1 MKAPVKTIL
10 VVDDEPD
17 AIELVEFNLRAAGY
31 GVIAAED
38 GEEAIR
44 KAREGM
50 PDLILLDVMLPE
62 VDGMAACRTLKN
74 DPITSDIPVIMLTAK
89 AAEIDRVLGLELGA
103 DDYVTKP
110 FSPRELILRIKNLL
124 NRQVS
129 PSNEMPV
136 KIVAGPITVD
146 SERHVVLVNEEE
158 VVLTATEFKLLSTLA
173 SRRGRVQ
180 DREQLLRDVWGYE
193 SYIDTRTVDT
203 HMRRLRDK
211 LGAAAGYLETVR
223 GMGYRFC
230 EGDL

>member
-1 MKAPVKTIL
+1 MKGPVKTIL

-44 KAREGM
+44 KAREGL
-50 PDLILLDVMLPE
+50 PDLIVLDVMLPE

-110 FSPRELILRIKNLL
+110 FSPKELILRAKAILKRNRVTPVSEDFSHGPFRFDKDNLAFFI
-124 NRQVS
+124 NNEPVS
-129 PSNEMPV
+129 LSS
-136 KIVAGPITVD
+136 I
-146 SERHVVLVNEEE
+146 
-158 VVLTATEFKLLSTLA
+158 EFKLFLFLCQ
-173 SRRGRVQ
+173 RPGQPQ
-180 DREQLLRDVWGYE
+180 DRNYLLKIIWGYSDE
-193 SYIDTRTVDT
+193 IHSRTLDT
-203 HMRRLRDK
+203 HMKRLRQK
-211 LGAAAGYLETVR
+211 LGKEGSFIETIRGIGYQVR
-223 GMGYRFC
+223 QPT
-230 EGDL
+230 